1 MDETASRKYPVHED
15 MRFQHR
21 SWALER
27 AGWLVL
33 ALIAIAGLTGVFGNG
48 PASWAHASAGSL
60 TVSYERF
67 QRATRTSA
75 FVFDVTHQAVSDLTL
90 RLGPPFQRDF
100 EITSIQP
107 TPLRSRTG
115 PDGIDL
121 TFGAEAGGK
130 SRVVI
135 WARARSAGLR
145 TMSAAADGGAPAQ
158 LRVSIYP

>member
-60 TVSYERF
+60 AVSYERF

-75 FVFDVTHQAVSDLTL
+75 FVFDVTHQAGSDLTD
-90 RLGPPFQRDF
+90 R
-100 EITSIQP
+100 
-107 TPLRSRTG
+107 
-115 PDGIDL
+115 
-121 TFGAEAGGK
+121 K
-130 SRVVI
+130 SVV
-135 WARARSAGLR
+135 
-145 TMSAAADGGAPAQ
+145 
-158 LRVSIYP
+158 